1 MYNRKLTKP
10 RHVTATVT
18 TSERAISEVMREAE
32 ERRRGAYK
40 TVREHRS
47 DESDEAVR
55 SLVRANGQATK
66 GAW

>member
-1 MYNRKLTKP
+1 
-10 RHVTATVT
+10 
-18 TSERAISEVMREAE
+18 MRGAE

-40 TVREHRS
+40 TVREYRS